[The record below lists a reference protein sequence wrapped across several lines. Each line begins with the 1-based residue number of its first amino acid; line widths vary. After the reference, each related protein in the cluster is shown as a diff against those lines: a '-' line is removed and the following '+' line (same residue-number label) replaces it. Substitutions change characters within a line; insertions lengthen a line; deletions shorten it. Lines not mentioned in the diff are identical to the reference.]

1 MQYTSF
7 RCFIRIM
14 HELIRSAQY
23 LKKTTV
29 EGAWKR
35 NIPLSGAQA
44 ASTSPAAEATTSWR
58 SQRHAQ
64 PGKHHSRIQGFSGF
78 FFIEIARES

>member
-7 RCFIRIM
+7 SRFIRIM
-14 HELIRSAQY
+14 HEFIHSAQY

-29 EGAWKR
+29 DGSWKR
-35 NIPLSGAQA
+35 NIPRSGTQA

-64 PGKHHSRIQGFSGF
+64 PGKHQSRIQGFSGF